1 MLAELVPEA
10 VGLWFLAS
18 AIPLVVETG
27 LQACAGFLWEEP
39 VPAHW
44 WVELGINPLVAM
56 AMAMDMSRG
65 SCGLRNPLA
74 SASANG

>member
-44 WVELGINPLVAM
+44 WVEGLLALRWVRLCHGACLKVVM
-56 AMAMDMSRG
+56 G
-65 SCGLRNPLA
+65 SG
-74 SASANG
+74 SG

>member
-10 VGLWFLAS
+10 VGLWLLAS

-44 WVELGINPLVAM
+44 WVEWLLALWWVRLCHGACLKVVV
-56 AMAMDMSRG
+56 G
-65 SCGLRNPLA
+65 SG
-74 SASANG
+74 SV